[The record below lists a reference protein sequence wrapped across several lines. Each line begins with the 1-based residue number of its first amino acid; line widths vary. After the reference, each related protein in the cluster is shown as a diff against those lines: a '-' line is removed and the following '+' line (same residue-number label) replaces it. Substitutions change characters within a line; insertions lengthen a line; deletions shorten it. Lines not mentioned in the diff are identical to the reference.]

1 LGELAGF
8 SGQDVV
14 RILQK
19 LGFMVLR
26 QRGSHVILRR
36 ELPDRSVGTVVP
48 MHKELAVGTLR
59 GLLRQA
65 GIEPEEF
72 LRQK

>member
-1 LGELAGF
+1 MGELAGF
-8 SGQDVV
+8 SGQEVV

-19 LGFMVLR
+19 FGFVVLR

-72 LRQK
+72 LRQQ